1 MAYMDDTN
9 MLAGNKE
16 ELEKILKTAD
26 DFYTLND
33 IQINKENLN
42 NYFGNQKIKIK
53 SKGKTESLRILG
65 VWFNIYNDNNFIK
78 QQAFDEVK
86 NLSNNLLKNKC
97 ITDKI
102 SSYIFNAVI
111 LPRIKYRTQ
120 TIILS
125 EKDCEKIMVP

>member
-1 MAYMDDTN
+1 
-9 MLAGNKE
+9 
-16 ELEKILKTAD
+16 
-26 DFYTLND
+26 
-33 IQINKENLN
+33 IQINKEKSELLLKKKNFNFNEKIELE
-42 NYFGNQKIKIK
+42 FGNQKIKIK
-53 SKGKTESLRILG
+53 PKGKTESLRILG

-111 LPRIKYRTQ
+111 LPRIEYRTQ

-125 EKDCEKIMVP
+125 EKRL